1 MFGIS
6 AFGGPAHAVG
16 RLRSPSAR
24 ARLLLLLL
32 AAAALSG
39 LLWVVRWE
47 SVDRHAYPDTYWYA
61 RQAAMIGGTP
71 EADAERFAAELVCRQ
86 RMPSPTRGQDCLPGT
101 RQWASGLPPRYQR
114 IFTTRPGYSLVA
126 APFVQAFGERG
137 LIAATALLAVLAGV
151 LAALAVRLL
160 GGGPIS
166 SLFAT
171 LLLFLLPTGFWLSR
185 LLGEAGA
192 TAFALAA
199 LCAAIP
205 LLRPG
210 STAATRRL
218 TAIGMLIALLATAT
232 TKPATGLLLSLALTV
247 TGAGLVLWHR
257 RRDGWDAGLLLF
269 TAAAGTATAVWLA
282 LSAALH
288 IPGAS
293 ETLQDKFTMHFT
305 QPDVPDPWT
314 RLAQLNRE
322 FWPARLNEWWSGG
335 APSAA
340 STVLAALVIGYAAL
354 FRALPA
360 RMALVWAAA
369 GATGLLILIAHP
381 IAPEVDRLVLI
392 IWLPVA
398 VGVAM
403 LMSGRRPET
412 ALDPT
417 PEAPAGPPESA

>member
-1 MFGIS
+1 MFEKS
-6 AFGGPAHAVG
+6 AFGGPPHGGG

-24 ARLLLLLL
+24 ARPLLWLL

-39 LLWVVRWE
+39 LLWVARWE

-61 RQAAMIGGTP
+61 RQAAMMGGTP
-71 EADAERFAAELVCRQ
+71 KAEAERFAAELVCHQ
-86 RMPSPTRGQDCLPGT
+86 RLPSPTRGLDCLPGT
-101 RQWASGLPPRYQR
+101 TQWASGLPPRYQR

-126 APFVQAFGERG
+126 APFVRAFGERG

-151 LAALAVRLL
+151 LVALAVRLL

-166 SLFAT
+166 SLFAI

-192 TAFALAA
+192 TAFALAG

-210 STAATRRL
+210 STALTRRL
-218 TAIGMLIALLATAT
+218 TAAGMLVALLATT
-232 TKPATGLLLSLALTV
+232 LTKPATGLLLSLALTV
-247 TGAGLVLWHR
+247 TGAGLVLWRR

-269 TAAAGTATAVWLA
+269 TAAAGTATAVWLV
-282 LSAALH
+282 LSAALR

-314 RLAQLNRE
+314 RLAGLNRE
-322 FWPARLNEWWSGG
+322 FWPAQFNQWWSGG
-335 APSAA
+335 APVAA
-340 STVLAALVIGYAAL
+340 STALAALVIGYAAL

-369 GATGLLILIAHP
+369 GAAGLLTLIAHP
-381 IAPEVDRLVLI
+381 ITSEVDRLVLI

-398 VGVAM
+398 VGVAL
-403 LMSGRRPET
+403 LMCARNSQT
-412 ALDPT
+412 APDPT
-417 PEAPAGPPESA
+417 PEAPAGPPEPA